1 MVPVDTMISEPNF
14 NSKILQT
21 KIILGQTLVQAPDL
35 E

>member
-21 KIILGQTLVQAPDL
+21 KIILDQILVPALDS